1 MNTRSLEGPPLDDAE
16 LVRRAQRGEVDS
28 YGELVRRYQGIAH
41 RTAHLITGGSADAED
56 AAQAAFVKA
65 YYALE
70 RFQADRPFR
79 PWLLR
84 IVANEAKNRRRW
96 LSRHAALELVEAEAP
111 AAPEGGSPEAAAEEW
126 ERRRALLGA
135 VNGLRHDDREVIA
148 CRYFL
153 ELSEAETAE
162 ILGVAPGT
170 VKSRLSRALV
180 RLRTALVAEGI
191 DMGAVS

>member
-1 MNTRSLEGPPLDDAE
+1 MNTRSSEGPPLDDAE

-65 YYALE
+65 YYALG

-96 LSRHAALELVEAEAP
+96 LSRHAALDLVEAEAP
-111 AAPEGGSPEAAAEEW
+111 PSPEGSPEAAAEEW
-126 ERRRALLGA
+126 ERRRILLGA
-135 VNGLRHDDREVIA
+135 VNGLRHEDREVIA

-153 ELSEAETAE
+153 DLSEAETAQV
-162 ILGVAPGT
+162 LGVARGT

-180 RLRTALVAEGI
+180 RLRTALAAKGI
-191 DMGAVS
+191 DAGAVS

>member
-1 MNTRSLEGPPLDDAE
+1 MNTRSSEGPPLDDAE

-65 YYALE
+65 YYALG

-111 AAPEGGSPEAAAEEW
+111 PEEASPETAAEEW
-126 ERRRALLGA
+126 ERRRILLGA
-135 VNGLRHDDREVIA
+135 VNGLRHEDREVIA

-153 ELSEAETAE
+153 DLSEAETAQV
-162 ILGVAPGT
+162 LGVARGT

-180 RLRTALVAEGI
+180 RLRTALAAEGL
-191 DMGAVS
+191 DVGVLS